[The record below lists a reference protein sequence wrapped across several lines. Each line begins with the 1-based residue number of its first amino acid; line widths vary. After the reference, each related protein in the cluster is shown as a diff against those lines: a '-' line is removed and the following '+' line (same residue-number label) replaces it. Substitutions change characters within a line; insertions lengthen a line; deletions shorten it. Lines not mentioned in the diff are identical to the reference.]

1 MTFLCGVHLLAGT
14 KLSSADK
21 KSFMEVFCHISHGKG
36 VVDGVGRE
44 E

>member
-14 KLSSADK
+14 KLSSTD

-36 VVDGVGRE
+36 VVDGVGGE